1 MLDSKRLHHFLAT
14 DPIFTRLLQKSTAAE
29 QARGKLNRYFARIDQ
44 RLLDQSD
51 ASDSFAIEQQRQ
63 CIATMRM
70 FISRRSEQASQFK
83 LVHALWMLA
92 GERTDEITDTCTDAF
107 IEDITHVLQGCLGRG
122 GFYKASDPP
131 EFLHLQG
138 RKAARVRSKEL
149 DKLANAADQ
158 LLARYADGL
167 DAKVQKKRRANRK
180 RILKELGGKK
190 KDWNDYRWHL
200 RHVIRDNQ
208 TLSRL
213 IELNPEEQKGIEAAK
228 KKRLPFGITPYYVSL
243 MDYESHR
250 INDHALRAQVLPPLS
265 YVKAIGSKREKTDF
279 ECDFMQE
286 HNTSPI
292 DLITRRYPKIAII
305 KPYNSCSQICVYCQ
319 RNWEIDDVMD
329 KNALANK
336 KTVLQAIDWIKTDS
350 AISEVLVTG
359 GDPLV
364 MCDQRLEFILARLA
378 ELPQIERIRIGSR
391 IPVVL
396 PQRITPKLIRTIA
409 QFHQPGQRE
418 VALVTHFEHPY
429 EITPESMEAVQK
441 FRRAGISVYNQTVY
455 TIENSRRFE
464 LCALRRLLRLIGV
477 DPYYS
482 FNTKGKQETAHF
494 RVPIARLQQE
504 MREEARLFPGLV
516 RTDEAVYNVPRLGK
530 NYLRA
535 DINHTLLSVLPDGKR
550 VYEFFPWERFIARTE
565 TFVDCDVPILA
576 FLQEIERRGE
586 KMEDYHTIW
595 YYF

>member
-1 MLDSKRLHHFLAT
+1 
-14 DPIFTRLLQKSTAAE
+14 
-29 QARGKLNRYFARIDQ
+29 
-44 RLLDQSD
+44 
-51 ASDSFAIEQQRQ
+51 
-63 CIATMRM
+63 
-70 FISRRSEQASQFK
+70 
-83 LVHALWMLA
+83 
-92 GERTDEITDTCTDAF
+92 
-107 IEDITHVLQGCLGRG
+107 
-122 GFYKASDPP
+122 
-131 EFLHLQG
+131 
-138 RKAARVRSKEL
+138 
-149 DKLANAADQ
+149 
-158 LLARYADGL
+158 
-167 DAKVQKKRRANRK
+167 
-180 RILKELGGKK
+180 
-190 KDWNDYRWHL
+190 
-200 RHVIRDNQ
+200 
-208 TLSRL
+208 
-213 IELNPEEQKGIEAAK
+213 
-228 KKRLPFGITPYYVSL
+228 
-243 MDYESHR
+243 
-250 INDHALRAQVLPPLS
+250 
-265 YVKAIGSKREKTDF
+265 
-279 ECDFMQE
+279 
-286 HNTSPI
+286 
-292 DLITRRYPKIAII
+292 
-305 KPYNSCSQICVYCQ
+305 
-319 RNWEIDDVMD
+319 
-329 KNALANK
+329 
-336 KTVLQAIDWIKTDS
+336 
-350 AISEVLVTG
+350 
-359 GDPLV
+359 

-482 FNTKGKQETAHF
+482 FNTKGKQETAQF
-494 RVPIARLQQE
+494 RVPIARLPQE